1 MFGNW
6 LITSWGL
13 RELVPAGGDATMP
26 GKVESTRILDFDSS
40 AVRELVSE
48 SASIAETTGAGIL
61 EVAHGIIRDRVRP
74 VYSIDDSRPASRTLL
89 AGTGSCSQR
98 LAILESVA
106 RAIGVPTRSRGLVLR
121 GSFWFP
127 RFRYL
132 RPLIPDRVL
141 LAWPEFLVDGE
152 WRGASELFGEI
163 GCGVKKGFSNHD
175 AETLFEAIGRSA
187 IDWDGVTSEADGES
201 CFDLSRHV
209 VSDLGRFAS
218 RDALFSHYGQTL
230 CPPSRMVIDPILS
243 RMAA

>member
-1 MFGNW
+1 MLGNW

-13 RELVPAGGDATMP
+13 RELLPAGGDGSAP
-26 GKVESTRILDFDSS
+26 GQVSPTRILDFDS
-40 AVRELVSE
+40 APLRALVAE
-48 SASIAETTGAGIL
+48 SIGMADSTGAGVL
-61 EVAHGIIRDRVRP
+61 ETAHGVIRDRVRP
-74 VYSIDDSRPASRTLL
+74 VYSIDDGRPASRTLV

-106 RAIGVPTRSRGLVLR
+106 RAIGTPTRSRGLVLR

-127 RFRYL
+127 RFHYL

-163 GCGVKKGFSNHD
+163 GCGVKKGFTNRG

-187 IDWDGVTSEADGES
+187 IDWDGVTSTVDGES

-209 VSDLGRFAS
+209 VTDLGRFPS
-218 RDALFSHYGQTL
+218 RDALFAHYGQTL
-230 CPPSRMVIDPILS
+230 CPPSRMLIDPILS